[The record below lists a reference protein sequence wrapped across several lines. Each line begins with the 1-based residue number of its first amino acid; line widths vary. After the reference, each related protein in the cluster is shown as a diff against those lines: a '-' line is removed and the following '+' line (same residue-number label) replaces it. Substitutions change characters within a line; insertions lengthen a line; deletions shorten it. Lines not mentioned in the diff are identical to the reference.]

1 MKRTSLLLA
10 ILCLSSV
17 LFAQNMR
24 RNSQLSMFSD
34 YKAAQPGD
42 AVTIIVIE
50 STQASNNSET
60 STGRSSEIGANFGAD
75 IGGSQSKQG
84 GAANKFDMSAAGS
97 GNIGT
102 NNNFQGSG
110 STQTTG
116 SIRTKISAVV
126 DSVLANGNMMI
137 HGSKKITING
147 EEQIVSIK
155 GIVRQ
160 ADINADNSVYSHN
173 ISNAEISF
181 DGSGMIDSA
190 QKPGWLTKLFHWLF

>member
-1 MKRTSLLLA
+1 
-10 ILCLSSV
+10 
-17 LFAQNMR
+17 MR
-24 RNSQLSMFSD
+24 RNAQFSLFSD
-34 YKAAQPGD
+34 NKAAMPGD
-42 AVTIIVIE
+42 AVTIVVLE

-60 STGRSSEIGANFGAD
+60 SAGRSSEVGASFGLDVA
-75 IGGSQSKQG
+75 GSQSKQG
-84 GAANKFDMSAAGS
+84 GAANKFDMSGAGT

-137 HGSKKITING
+137 RGSKKITING
-147 EEQIVSIK
+147 EEQVVLIK
-155 GIVRQ
+155 GVIRQ
-160 ADINADNSVYSHN
+160 SDINADNSVYSHN
-173 ISNAEISF
+173 ISEAEISF
-181 DGSGMIDSA
+181 EGSGLIDSA